1 MLIFICVFVLC
12 LFIACCSFFF
22 LMIRRPPRST
32 RTTHS
37 FPTRRSSDL
46 EVMFFSAFFWAFFDA
61 SLFPGDAMQVAR
73 SEHTGGVW
81 PPVGVEVFDAFHLPF
96 LNTMKIGRAHV

>member
-1 MLIFICVFVLC
+1 
-12 LFIACCSFFF
+12 
-22 LMIRRPPRST
+22 MIRRPPRATLPDT
-32 RTTHS
+32 RFPYTTL
-37 FPTRRSSDL
+37 FRS
-46 EVMFFSAFFWAFFDA
+46 FFSAFFWAFFDA

-96 LNTMKIGRAHV
+96 LNTMILLLSGCTVNWAHHAQIGRASCRARVCHNG